1 MNRYYNYGMERLFF
15 FFLALCIFTKEVYSQ
30 VNTFTLV
37 NANTGQDI
45 QTLSDGA
52 TLNLA
57 TLPSKNLNVRANT
70 SPATVGSVVFA
81 LKLNGIQIKTQTE
94 NVAPYTLFGDYNNV
108 YYSWAPTLGSYTLTA
123 TPYTASDGTGTAG
136 PSLSI
141 GFVIIS
147 DSFSTPPPSLPPT
160 VVGNLKKWQ
169 TVTINFTGPAANES
183 DISPNPFLDYKLQVT
198 FTNLAAGKTYN
209 VPGFFDGDG
218 TGGAFGN
225 IWRVR
230 FAADEEG
237 QWSYTVSF
245 RKGPNIAVD
254 LNPLAGMPD
263 SILDGV
269 RDSFIITPP
278 DSLAQGFLK
287 RGRLQYS
294 NGFYLKFQDSSYW
307 IKGGTNSPENF
318 LALPFASHVGD
329 WQYGDPDW
337 NNGEGKGIIG
347 ALNYLG
353 ASNVNSIYFLPMN
366 IGGDAQDTWPFIG
379 PIVKSGSTSND
390 DIHYNINKLTI
401 WEKIFDHAQKK
412 GLMLHF
418 VLNEAEPPNKQELDN
433 ATLGIER
440 KLFYRELV
448 ARFGHHNAL
457 QWNLCEEYNYKL
469 PLAPSLVK
477 TWAQYLQDIDPYN
490 HPITVHNF
498 GDPINAWTP
507 FVGDSLFSLTSFQY
521 AGSTAGHGNEVE
533 KWRNIT
539 AAAGHPIPIFLD
551 EFRATTTANISEQRK
566 EILWPTYFSGG
577 AGLEYYFGSQ
587 DQSLQNFRQ
596 YELLWNW
603 TWYARKFM
611 EENLPFWEMEPA
623 DDLLTHESSA
633 FGGGQVFAKAG
644 QIYAIYLPN
653 ASSEGIINLSGVSG
667 EFELRWYNPR
677 TGNFEGN
684 VKTVKS
690 GGSVRLGSAPS
701 STDEDWVV
709 LLTNT
714 LKQVV
719 TKATFSNKKIIES
732 ETKLSEGLQVKAMP
746 NLTSQYFTLITQ
758 STTTTPLT
766 IRVIDLS
773 GRIIETITGAAPNG
787 TVQMGNNYF
796 SGVYYIE
803 ISQGNQR
810 KTLKVIKQPN

>member
-1 MNRYYNYGMERLFF
+1 MNRYYNGMERLFS
-15 FFLALCIFTKEVYSQ
+15 FFLAVCIFTKEGYSQ

-81 LKLNGIQIKTQTE
+81 LKLNGTQIKTQTE
-94 NVAPYTLFGDYNNV
+94 NKAPYALFGDNNNV
-108 YYSWAPTLGSYTLTA
+108 YYPWTLALGSYTLTA
-123 TPYTASDGTGTAG
+123 TPYTASGGTGTAG
-136 PSLSI
+136 TGLSI
-141 GFVIIS
+141 GFVVVS
-147 DSFSTPPPSLPPT
+147 DPSSPPPPPPSLPPT
-160 VVGNLKKWQ
+160 VVGSLKKWQ
-169 TVTINFTGPAANES
+169 TVTISFTGPVANES
-183 DISPNPFLDYKLQVT
+183 DISPNPFLDYRLQVT
-198 FTNLAAGKTYN
+198 FTNQAAGKTYN

-225 IWRVR
+225 IWSVR
-230 FAADEEG
+230 FTADEEG

-254 LNPLAGMPD
+254 LNPVAGMPD

-269 RDSFIITPP
+269 SGSFIITPP
-278 DSLAQGFLK
+278 DPAAPGFLK
-287 RGRLQYS
+287 SGRLQYS
-294 NGFYLKFQDSSYW
+294 NGFYLRFQDSSYW

-318 LALPFASHVGD
+318 LALPFASHVDD
-329 WQYGDPDW
+329 WQDGDPDW

-366 IGGDAQDTWPFIG
+366 IGGDAQDTWPFVG
-379 PIVKSGSTSND
+379 PIVKSGSAGND
-390 DIHYNINKLTI
+390 DIHYNISKLTI
-401 WEKIFDHAQKK
+401 WEKIFDHAQQK
-412 GLMLHF
+412 GIMLHF

-457 QWNLCEEYNYKL
+457 QWNLCEEYNYML

-490 HPITVHNF
+490 HPITVHNY

-539 AAAGHPIPIFLD
+539 ATSGRPIPIFLD
-551 EFRATTTANISEQRK
+551 EFRATTTTNISEQRK

-611 EENLPFWEMEPA
+611 EENLPFWQMEPA
-623 DDLLTHESSA
+623 DGLLTHESSA
-633 FGGGQVFAKAG
+633 FGGGQVFAKQG
-644 QIYAIYLPN
+644 QIYAIYLPD
-653 ASSEGIINLSGVSG
+653 ASSEGIINLSGVAG

-684 VKTVKS
+684 ARTVTS
-690 GGSVRLGSAPS
+690 GGNVPLGPAPS
-701 STDEDWVV
+701 SADEDWVV
-709 LLTNT
+709 LLTN
-714 LKQVV
+714 VSI
-719 TKATFSNKKIIES
+719 AS
-732 ETKLSEGLQVKAMP
+732 EIKPSEGLQVKALP
-746 NLTSQYFTLITQ
+746 NLTSQYFTVITQ
-758 STTTTPLT
+758 SSTTTPLT

-773 GRIIETITGAAPNG
+773 GRVIETITGAAANG
-787 TVQMGNNYF
+787 TIQMGNNYF
-796 SGVYYIE
+796 PGVYYIE
-803 ISQGNQR
+803 VSQENQR
-810 KTLKVIKQPN
+810 KTLKLIKQPN